1 MTPDRFR
8 ELIDAYGA
16 DSARWPANE
25 RAAAL
30 AFAKADAQAGA
41 MLTEA
46 KRLDALIGGMQIKP
60 PFIDTARS
68 VAAATRLAQEPD
80 TSNVVAFAAKRRAT
94 RPVMMWARGAAL
106 AAATV
111 CGFII
116 GMSDQGSLGDSNAL
130 DLLDQVQTE
139 DTIW

>member
-8 ELIDAYGA
+8 ELLDAYGA
-16 DSARWPANE
+16 EPARWPENE
-25 RAAAL
+25 REAAL
-30 AFAKADAQAGA
+30 AFANADASAGA
-41 MLTEA
+41 MLDET
-46 KRLDALIGGMQIKP
+46 KRLDALIAGMQIKP
-60 PFIDTARS
+60 PVIDTARI

-80 TSNVVAFAAKRRAT
+80 TSNVVAFAAKRRVA

-111 CGFII
+111 CGFVI
-116 GMSDQGSLGDSNAL
+116 GMSDQGALSDSSAL

-139 DTIW
+139 DIAW